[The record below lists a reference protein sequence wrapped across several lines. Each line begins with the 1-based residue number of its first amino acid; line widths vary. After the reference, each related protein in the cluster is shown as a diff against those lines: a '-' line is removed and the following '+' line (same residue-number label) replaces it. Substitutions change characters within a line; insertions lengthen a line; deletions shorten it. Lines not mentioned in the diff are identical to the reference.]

1 MSKTRLDVAMA
12 AQGLAE
18 SRQKAQAII
27 MSGLVFVDGKR
38 VNKCGAQIAD
48 TAVIEVRGKTLRYVS
63 RGGLKLEKAMQ
74 CFPLTLQDAV
84 AMDCGASTGGFT
96 DCMLKHGAKV
106 VYAVDVGQTQL
117 NENLLKNKKV
127 VVKDFL
133 NARDITISDVNG
145 KKDFLTID
153 VSFISL
159 KLVLPACFN
168 LLKDDGQAVVL
179 VKPQFEVG
187 KKLGKS
193 GIVVNP
199 VDRMKVVND
208 ILNFARELG
217 FSAEGITTV
226 PDNFKNKNVEY
237 LLYFKKTAFVSRPVK
252 SVDLSLIK
260 NL

>member
-1 MSKTRLDVAMA
+1 MRLDLFIL
-12 AQGLAE
+12 QKFNLKSRSFAE
-18 SRQKAQAII
+18 NLIKKGKVNVNNVTQKKPSHDVSDGDEVEVFQDDEFESLGGDKLQKALSTFNIDVEN
-27 MSGLVFVDGKR
+27 LECVD
-38 VNKCGAQIAD
+38 I
-48 TAVIEVRGKTLRYVS
+48 
-63 RGGLKLEKAMQ
+63 
-74 CFPLTLQDAV
+74 
-84 AMDCGASTGGFT
+84 GASNGGFT
-96 DCMLKHGAKV
+96 DCMLKHGAKI

-117 NENLLKNKKV
+117 NENLLRNDKV

-133 NARDITISDVNG
+133 NAREITTDDVNG

-159 KLVLPACFN
+159 KLVIPSCFK

-208 ILNFARELG
+208 ILKFARELG
-217 FSAEGITTV
+217 FSAEGIATI
-226 PDNFKNKNVEY
+226 PDNFKNKNIEY
-237 LLYFKKTAFVSRPVK
+237 LIYFKKTEYVSRPVG
-252 SVDLSLIK
+252 SVDLSFIK